1 MSPGNHPQ
9 LPLRIGLRDSA
20 TFANFFPEDNAAACH
35 ALQQEHE
42 PFVYLWGPEGS
53 GKSHLLQAACHE
65 VTESGGSAIYLALG
79 EEEGMVPQML
89 EGMEQMSLVC
99 LDNLEAVAGEPEWER
114 AMFHLYNRLRDS
126 GNRLLAAGNAAPAG
140 LGVNLPDLVSRLGWG
155 PVFQLQPLS
164 DEGKTEA
171 LQRRAANRGMQM
183 PPEVASYLMQRA
195 PRDMHALFALLD
207 RLDEVSL
214 AAQRKLTIPFVREII
229 R

>member
-20 TFANFFPEDNAAACH
+20 TFANFYPGDNAAACH
-35 ALQQEHE
+35 ALQQGNE

-99 LDNLEAVAGEPEWER
+99 LDNLEVVAGEPNWEQ

-140 LGVNLPDLVSRLGWG
+140 LGVKLPDLVSRLGWG